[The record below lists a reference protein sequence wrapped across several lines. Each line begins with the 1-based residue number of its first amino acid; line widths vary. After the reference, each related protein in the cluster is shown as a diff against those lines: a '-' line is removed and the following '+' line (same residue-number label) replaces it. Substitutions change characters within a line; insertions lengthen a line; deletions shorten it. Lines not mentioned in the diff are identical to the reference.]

1 MGNRPVTLC
10 TCQWADLPFD
20 ELCALASKM
29 GYDGLEVACWG
40 NGIDIDRAYSDDSYV
55 AWIKE
60 TLAKNNLICKALA
73 CHIIGQCVGDA
84 PDPRLNNF
92 APAALADKPEEIRAW
107 AIDTMKMAPVV
118 AKKLGC
124 YVVTGFTGSP
134 IWKWLYSFPQTTEE
148 MVENGYDEIV
158 RLWSPILDEFKAN
171 GIKFAL
177 EVHPGEIAF
186 DYYSTEKLRPPR
198 VRPELRPQPPAVA
211 GRNAPSV
218 PARLYG
224 PRVPRPY
231 EGRGGDS
238 GWPQRP
244 AGLPHRLRRPAPR
257 LELPLPGSW

>member
-92 APAALADKPEEIRAW
+92 APAAGGDPRLGDRHHEEGPRGGQEAGLLCGHGLHRLSHLEV
-107 AIDTMKMAPVV
+107 AVFLPPDHRGDGRERLRRDRAPVV
-118 AKKLGC
+118 P
-124 YVVTGFTGSP
+124 Y
-134 IWKWLYSFPQTTEE
+134 
-148 MVENGYDEIV
+148 
-158 RLWSPILDEFKAN
+158 
-171 GIKFAL
+171 
-177 EVHPGEIAF
+177 PG
-186 DYYSTEKLRPPR
+186 
-198 VRPELRPQPPAVA
+198 
-211 GRNAPSV
+211 
-218 PARLYG
+218 
-224 PRVPRPY
+224 
-231 EGRGGDS
+231 
-238 GWPQRP
+238 
-244 AGLPHRLRRPAPR
+244 
-257 LELPLPGSW
+257 